1 MAYTK
6 QTWSNGSGGGTP
18 TSAARFNYM
27 EDGIEAAAA
36 PTVPA
41 TTQSGTTYTLALG
54 DAGTVVEFTS
64 ASSVTLTVPTNASV
78 AFATGTVIELLQYGA
93 GVVTVSPAGGVT
105 IRSPGGLLAARVQ
118 YSSLSLRKRG
128 TNEWVL
134 AGDLA

>member
-1 MAYTK
+1 MQYI
-6 QTWSNGSGGGTP
+6 
-18 TSAARFNYM
+18 

-36 PTVPA
+36 PTVST
-41 TTQSGTTYTLALG
+41 TTQAGTTYTLALA

-64 ASSVTLTVPTNASV
+64 ASSVTLTVPTNATA

-93 GVVTVSPAGGVT
+93 GVVTLAPAGGVT
-105 IRSPGGLLAARVQ
+105 IRSPGGLLAARAQ
-118 YSSLSLRKRG
+118 YSSLSLRKRA